1 MRVKHHTLTFW
12 AATLGLALALFWS
25 AGCGL
30 PGSQPHIMVK
40 QWTLEYQVPQPAP
53 AKLAAGIKLARFQA
67 DQAYLG
73 PEMIYRPAPN
83 ERGIYH
89 YNRWLASPAD
99 LVGDFLLRDL
109 RAEGALSAVYSNR
122 QPQRPRFKLE
132 GGVEEFLEV
141 DSEEAWHATLKVNFT
156 LLDTKQKQVT
166 KRLLFQ
172 RTYSFTSK
180 MPEKNPAGLARA
192 MSQAVAE
199 FSAKA
204 RSDIYEA
211 INKALDKPLPKD
223 SGR

>member
-1 MRVKHHTLTFW
+1 MRVKHHTLTFS
-12 AATLGLALALFWS
+12 ATLGLALALLWS

-30 PGSQPHIMVK
+30 PGSKPHIMVK
-40 QWTLEYQVPQPAP
+40 QWTLEYQAPQPAP
-53 AKLAAGIKLARFQA
+53 VKLAAEIKLVRFQA
-67 DQAYLG
+67 YQAYLD

-109 RAEGALSAVYSNR
+109 RAEGALTAVYSNR

-141 DSEEAWHATLKVNFT
+141 DSEEAWQAKLKVNLT
-156 LLDTKQKQVT
+156 LLDTKQEQVT

-172 RTYSFTSK
+172 RTYAFSSK
-180 MPEKNPAGLARA
+180 MPQKDPAGLAQA
-192 MSQAVAE
+192 MSQAMAQ
-199 FSAKA
+199 FSDQA
-204 RSDIYEA
+204 RADIYKA
-211 INKALDKPLPKD
+211 IEKALQKPLPKD
-223 SGR
+223 AGS